1 MRCVF
6 QVDRGPQWI
15 EECDSVPAEGTTFEY
30 VGARYTVADA
40 QWWFGGGADELA
52 FSDAL
57 ITLRPAS

>member
-1 MRCVF
+1 M
-6 QVDRGPQWI
+6 
-15 EECDSVPAEGTTFEY
+15 PAEGTTFEY